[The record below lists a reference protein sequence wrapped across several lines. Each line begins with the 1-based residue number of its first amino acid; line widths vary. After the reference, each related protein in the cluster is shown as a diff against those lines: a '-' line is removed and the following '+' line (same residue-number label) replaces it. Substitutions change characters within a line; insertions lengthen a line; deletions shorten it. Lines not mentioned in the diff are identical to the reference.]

1 MTLYNQIDSNKRKTW
16 VIMFLF
22 IAVVVLV
29 SFIFGQYFSYDS
41 GLSAELSLILS
52 AYALIFSGITSFG
65 SYYFS
70 DKIVLAISG
79 AKPVAENDNPQL
91 YRLVENL
98 CIGAGLPKPKIYLIN
113 DSAPNAFATGRDPK
127 HAVICVTTGLLEKL
141 NRLELEGVIAHELS
155 HIGNYDTRL
164 LSIVSI
170 LVGSIT
176 LLADWFLRSMFWGG
190 HRRRDRDSGNSNG
203 FILIIA
209 LIFAIIS
216 PIIATLIHLA
226 ISRNRE
232 YLADASGSLLTRY
245 PNGLASALEKIA
257 KDKEPLEAANKGT
270 AHLYIINP
278 LKNDETTG
286 FLAGLFNTHPPVGER
301 IKRLRAM

>member
-1 MTLYNQIDSNKRKTW
+1 MTLYNQIDSNKRRTL
-16 VIMFLF
+16 VVMFLF
-22 IAVVVLV
+22 VAVVVAV
-29 SFIFGQYFSYDS
+29 SYVFGLYFSYDS
-41 GLSAELSLILS
+41 GVSPEFSLIMP
-52 AYALIFSGITSFG
+52 AYALIFSGITGFG
-65 SYYFS
+65 SFYFS
-70 DKIVLAISG
+70 DKIVLGISG
-79 AKPVAENDNPQL
+79 AKPVSEKDNPQL

-98 CIGAGLPKPKIYLIN
+98 CIGSGLPKPNIYLIN

-164 LSIVSI
+164 LSVVSV

-176 LLADWFLRSMFWGG
+176 LLADWFLRNLFWGG
-190 HRRRDRDSGNSNG
+190 RRRRDRDSGNG
-203 FILIIA
+203 LILVIA
-209 LIFAIIS
+209 LIFALVS

-232 YLADASGSLLTRY
+232 YLADSTGALLTRY
-245 PNGLASALEKIA
+245 PEGLASALEKIA
-257 KDKEPLEAANKGT
+257 RDKEPLEAANKGT

-278 LKNDETTG
+278 LKGDESG
-286 FLAGLFNTHPPVGER
+286 SFLSGIFNTHPPVGER
-301 IKRLRAM
+301 IKRLRSM